1 MFHVATGRSNH
12 IDAFQAGREA
22 ARSAQAEV
30 VYRQGRHVR
39 PGLALV
45 FGDERYAQQR
55 LLDGVTDVIGC
66 NVALVGCSGNGQI
79 SSSGLEHGAVVVMLI
94 WPGSRLAVCPVL
106 TTGVGANPHA
116 AGLALGR
123 QIRARLPHAADVT
136 TRTKWIGD
144 HFVTIRPYTVLLFSD
159 IAGSDHGLLSGATAA
174 LGPAFQLVG
183 GVAAGALRLSDP
195 CVYFNGAVLHDAAVG
210 LAIVSRVPTAVGVC
224 HECRNE
230 QVATMTRRNGR
241 GVFHGSVESLTQ
253 TFSPHIFGHQHQPAA
268 IERYAEPFAN
278 GDHGVPHLPAPL
290 HIQPVVKVNGAAAP
304 NGPVPRNGCTE
315 ECNVEAA
322 RDAATYARNSLGN
335 ALPAAA
341 MVFSSSISAGSGGA
355 SMGQKLAAVRSVLG
369 ESVPVI
375 GFHTIGEPDAL
386 DQHTTHLTVP
396 ERHHQTCVVYVVGI

>member
-12 IDAFQAGREA
+12 TDAFQAGREA
-22 ARSAQAEV
+22 AQSAQSDV
-30 VYRQGRHVR
+30 VHRQGRRLR
-39 PGLALV
+39 PELALV
-45 FGDERYAQQR
+45 FGDECYAQQR
-55 LLDGVTDVIGC
+55 LLDGVTDVIGH

-123 QIRARLPHAADVT
+123 KIRARLPHAADVT

-159 IAGSDHGLLSGATAA
+159 SAGSDHGLLSGASAA
-174 LGPAFQLVG
+174 LGPAFQIVG
-183 GVAAGALRLSDP
+183 GMAADALSLSDP
-195 CVYFNGAVLHDAAVG
+195 CVYFNGAVLRDAAVG
-210 LAIVSRVPTAVGVC
+210 LAVVSRVPTAVGVC

-230 QVATMTRRNGR
+230 QLATTRRNGS

-253 TFSPHIFGHQHQPAA
+253 TCSPHIFGHQHQPAA
-268 IERYAEPFAN
+268 IERYAKHFAN
-278 GDHGVPHLPAPL
+278 GDRDVLHLPAPL
-290 HIQPVVKVNGAAAP
+290 HIQPAVKANGAVAP
-304 NGPVPRNGCTE
+304 NGLAPRNGCTD

-322 RDAATYARNSLGN
+322 RDAAAYARNSLGN
-335 ALPAAA
+335 ALPAAV
-341 MVFSSSISAGSGGA
+341 MVFSSSMSAGSGGA

-375 GFHTIGEPDAL
+375 GFHTIGEPDARA
-386 DQHTTHLTVP
+386 QHTTHLTVP
-396 ERHHQTCVVYVVGI
+396 ERHRQTCIVYVVGI